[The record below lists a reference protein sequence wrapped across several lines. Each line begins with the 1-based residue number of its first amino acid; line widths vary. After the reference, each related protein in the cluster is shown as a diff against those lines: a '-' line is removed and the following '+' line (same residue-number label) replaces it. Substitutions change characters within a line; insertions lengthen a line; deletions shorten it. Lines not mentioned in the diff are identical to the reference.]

1 MRLNTVQLSRMDI
14 TDPFWKQYTDL
25 VEDVIIP
32 YQWDIMNDNVPGV
45 ESSHCLENFKIAAG
59 LKKGQFYGAVFQD
72 TDVAKWLEAVGYSLA
87 EKKNEKLEKLADD
100 AIDVIVQAQQE
111 DGYLDTYFIIK
122 EPSQRWRNLCEG
134 HELYSAGHMIEAA
147 VAYYEGT
154 GKRKLLDSM
163 IRLADLICRTF
174 GPEEGQNH
182 GYPGHQ
188 EIELALVRLYRV
200 TQDKKY
206 LEQAKYFLDI
216 RGAGKNY
223 FLEERKQE
231 NFKRIFPEFEDYDPA
246 YSQSHEPVREQKTA
260 EGHAVRAVY
269 MYSAMADVAEEYQDK
284 ELMEA
289 CVALWENITQKRM
302 YITGGIGSSGFL
314 ERFTTDY
321 DLPNDSNY
329 SETCA
334 SIGMALFSLRMANI
348 TRNSRYA
355 ELCTHLWMHYRYTK
369 NLVFLREAFPVM
381 AEAALFFVDYLE
393 EKDGY
398 LVTNPSVS
406 PENTYILPNG
416 QKGCCCIGATMDN
429 QILRDLFKG
438 CLGAWKELGEQVP
451 EACEI
456 PEAGDIKELMG
467 TIRKMYDRLPPNRIG
482 SDGRLM
488 EWMEE
493 YEETEPGHRH
503 ISHLYGLYPAGEIT
517 ADGTPELAEA
527 CRKTLEY
534 RLSHGGGH
542 TGWSRAWITNHYVSL
557 WNAEAAYDNIRKMLE
572 VSTYPNL
579 LDKHPPFQIDGNFGI
594 CAAMNGMLVQSNEE
608 RILLLPALPAAWKT
622 GAVRGMHLIGNL
634 ELSMSWKDG
643 RITGAVFTAY
653 SDVDTV
659 VKYKETE
666 KRLQLKEGEIK
677 DIMQY

>member
-1 MRLNTVQLSRMDI
+1 MRLNTVQLSKINI
-14 TDPFWKQYTDL
+14 TDAFWKRYTDL

-32 YQWDIMNDNVPGV
+32 YQWDIMNDNIPGV

-100 AIDVIVQAQQE
+100 AIDVIVQSQQK

-122 EPSQRWRNLCEG
+122 EPEQRWRNLCEG

-147 VAYYEGT
+147 IAYYEGT

-206 LEQAKYFLDI
+206 LKQAKYFLDI
-216 RGAGKNY
+216 RGVGENY
-223 FLEERKQE
+223 FLVERKQK
-231 NFKRIFPEFEDYDPA
+231 NFKRIFPELEDYDPA
-246 YSQSHEPVREQKTA
+246 YSQSHEPVRKQKTA

-289 CVALWENITQKRM
+289 CENLWENITQKRM

-321 DLPNDSNY
+321 DLQNDSNY

-348 TRNSRYA
+348 TRDSRYA
-355 ELCTHLWMHYRYTK
+355 EVMEQELYNNILAGIAQDGKSFFYVNPLEIKPRQCMPHTSRAHVKARRQKWFGVACCPPNIARTLASLGQYIYGVDGADIYTHLYIGNQTDIPVNNDVVQIRIDSMFPWNGNIKVKVQGVKEKIKLHFRIPSYSENFQLYCNGEEQELKVNNGYAYVEICENSRIDIQFDMP
-369 NLVFLREAFPVM
+369 VAFLHANYKVSADVGKVAIKRGPIV
-381 AEAALFFVDYLE
+381 YCLE
-393 EKDGY
+393 EIDNGPDLQCIY
-398 LVTNPSVS
+398 LSSKEAHVRKSRS
-406 PENTYILPNG
+406 FPECFEI
-416 QKGCCCIGATMDN
+416 
-429 QILRDLFKG
+429 
-438 CLGAWKELGEQVP
+438 ELQG
-451 EACEI
+451 
-456 PEAGDIKELMG
+456 
-467 TIRKMYDRLPPNRIG
+467 RRLISKSEG
-482 SDGRLM
+482 LYSSDG
-488 EWMEE
+488 
-493 YEETEPGHRH
+493 
-503 ISHLYGLYPAGEIT
+503 
-517 ADGTPELAEA
+517 
-527 CRKTLEY
+527 
-534 RLSHGGGH
+534 LS
-542 TGWSRAWITNHYVSL
+542 
-557 WNAEAAYDNIRKMLE
+557 
-572 VSTYPNL
+572 
-579 LDKHPPFQIDGNFGI
+579 
-594 CAAMNGMLVQSNEE
+594 
-608 RILLLPALPAAWKT
+608 
-622 GAVRGMHLIGNL
+622 
-634 ELSMSWKDG
+634 
-643 RITGAVFTAY
+643 Y
-653 SDVDTV
+653 SDVNIQAIP
-659 VKYKETE
+659 YAYWNN
-666 KRLQLKEGEIK
+666 RREGEMLVWIHE
-677 DIMQY
+677 IIG

>member
-1 MRLNTVQLSRMDI
+1 MRLNTVQLSKINI
-14 TDPFWKQYTDL
+14 TDAFWKRYTDL

-32 YQWDIMNDNVPGV
+32 YQWDIMNDNIPGV

-100 AIDVIVQAQQE
+100 AIDVIVQAQQK

-122 EPSQRWRNLCEG
+122 EPEQRWRNLCEG

-147 VAYYEGT
+147 IAYYEGT

-206 LEQAKYFLDI
+206 LKQAKYFLDI
-216 RGAGKNY
+216 RGVGENY
-223 FLEERKQE
+223 FLVERKQK
-231 NFKRIFPEFEDYDPA
+231 NFKRILPELEDYDPA
-246 YSQSHEPVREQKTA
+246 YSQSHEPVRKQKTA

-289 CVALWENITQKRM
+289 CENLWENITQKRM

-321 DLPNDSNY
+321 DLQNDSNY

-348 TRNSRYA
+348 TRDSRYA
-355 ELCTHLWMHYRYTK
+355 EVMEQELYNNILAGIAQDGKSFFYVNPLEIKPRQCMPHTSRAHVKARRQKWFGVACCPPNIARTLASLGQYIYGVDGADIYTHLYIGNQTDIPVNNDVVQIRIDSMFPWNGNIKVKVQGVKEKIKLHFRIPSYSENFQLYCNGEEQELKVNNGYAYVEICENSRIDIQFDMP
-369 NLVFLREAFPVM
+369 VAFLHANYKVSADVGKVAIKRGPIV
-381 AEAALFFVDYLE
+381 YCLE
-393 EKDGY
+393 EIDNGPDLQCIY
-398 LVTNPSVS
+398 LSSKEAHVRKSRS
-406 PENTYILPNG
+406 FPECFEI
-416 QKGCCCIGATMDN
+416 
-429 QILRDLFKG
+429 
-438 CLGAWKELGEQVP
+438 ELQG
-451 EACEI
+451 
-456 PEAGDIKELMG
+456 
-467 TIRKMYDRLPPNRIG
+467 RRLISKSEG
-482 SDGRLM
+482 LYSSDG
-488 EWMEE
+488 
-493 YEETEPGHRH
+493 
-503 ISHLYGLYPAGEIT
+503 
-517 ADGTPELAEA
+517 
-527 CRKTLEY
+527 
-534 RLSHGGGH
+534 LS
-542 TGWSRAWITNHYVSL
+542 
-557 WNAEAAYDNIRKMLE
+557 
-572 VSTYPNL
+572 
-579 LDKHPPFQIDGNFGI
+579 
-594 CAAMNGMLVQSNEE
+594 
-608 RILLLPALPAAWKT
+608 
-622 GAVRGMHLIGNL
+622 
-634 ELSMSWKDG
+634 
-643 RITGAVFTAY
+643 Y
-653 SDVDTV
+653 SDVNIQAIP
-659 VKYKETE
+659 YAYWNN
-666 KRLQLKEGEIK
+666 RREGEMLVWIHE
-677 DIMQY
+677 IIG

>member
-1 MRLNTVQLSRMDI
+1 MRLNTVQLSKINI
-14 TDPFWKQYTDL
+14 TDAFWKRYTDL

-32 YQWDIMNDNVPGV
+32 YQWDIMNDNIPGV

-100 AIDVIVQAQQE
+100 AIDVIVQAQKK

-122 EPSQRWRNLCEG
+122 EPEQRWRNLCEG

-147 VAYYEGT
+147 IAYYEGT

-206 LEQAKYFLDI
+206 LKQAKYFLDI
-216 RGAGKNY
+216 RGVGENY
-223 FLEERKQE
+223 FLVERKQK
-231 NFKRIFPEFEDYDPA
+231 NFKRIFPELEDYDPA
-246 YSQSHEPVREQKTA
+246 YSQSHEPVRKQKTA

-289 CVALWENITQKRM
+289 CENLWENITQKRM

-321 DLPNDSNY
+321 DLQNDSNY

-348 TRNSRYA
+348 TRDSRYA
-355 ELCTHLWMHYRYTK
+355 EVMEQELYNNILAGIAQDGKSFFYVNPLEIKPRQCMPHTSRAHVKARRQKWFGVACCPPNIARTLASLGQYIYGVDGADIYTHLYIGNQTDIPVNNDVVQIRIDSMFPWNGNIKVKVQGVKEKIKLHFRIPSYSENFQLYCNGEEQELKVNNGYAYVEICENSRIDIQFDMP
-369 NLVFLREAFPVM
+369 VAFLHANYKVSADVGKVAIKRGPIV
-381 AEAALFFVDYLE
+381 YCLE
-393 EKDGY
+393 EIDNGPDLQCIY
-398 LVTNPSVS
+398 LSSKEAHVRKSRS
-406 PENTYILPNG
+406 FPECFEI
-416 QKGCCCIGATMDN
+416 
-429 QILRDLFKG
+429 
-438 CLGAWKELGEQVP
+438 ELQG
-451 EACEI
+451 
-456 PEAGDIKELMG
+456 
-467 TIRKMYDRLPPNRIG
+467 RRLISKSEG
-482 SDGRLM
+482 LYSSDG
-488 EWMEE
+488 
-493 YEETEPGHRH
+493 
-503 ISHLYGLYPAGEIT
+503 
-517 ADGTPELAEA
+517 
-527 CRKTLEY
+527 
-534 RLSHGGGH
+534 LS
-542 TGWSRAWITNHYVSL
+542 
-557 WNAEAAYDNIRKMLE
+557 
-572 VSTYPNL
+572 
-579 LDKHPPFQIDGNFGI
+579 
-594 CAAMNGMLVQSNEE
+594 
-608 RILLLPALPAAWKT
+608 
-622 GAVRGMHLIGNL
+622 
-634 ELSMSWKDG
+634 
-643 RITGAVFTAY
+643 Y
-653 SDVDTV
+653 SDVNIQAIP
-659 VKYKETE
+659 YAYWNN
-666 KRLQLKEGEIK
+666 RREGEMLVWIHE
-677 DIMQY
+677 IIG

>member
-1 MRLNTVQLSRMDI
+1 MRLNTVQLSKINI
-14 TDPFWKQYTDL
+14 TDAFWKRYTDL

-32 YQWDIMNDNVPGV
+32 YQWDIMNDNIPGV

-100 AIDVIVQAQQE
+100 AIDVIVQAQQK

-122 EPSQRWRNLCEG
+122 EPEQRWRNLCEG

-147 VAYYEGT
+147 IAYYEGT

-206 LEQAKYFLDI
+206 LKQAKYFLDI
-216 RGAGKNY
+216 RGVGENY
-223 FLEERKQE
+223 FLVERKQK
-231 NFKRIFPEFEDYDPA
+231 NFKRIFPELEDYDPA
-246 YSQSHEPVREQKTA
+246 YSQSHEPVRKQKTA

-289 CVALWENITQKRM
+289 CENLWENITQKRM

-321 DLPNDSNY
+321 DLQNDSNY

-348 TRNSRYA
+348 TRDSRYA
-355 ELCTHLWMHYRYTK
+355 EVMEQELYNNILAGIAQDGKSFFYVNPLEIKPRQCMPHTSRAHVKARRQKWFGVACCPPNIARTLASLGQYIYGVDGADIYTHLYIGNQTDIPVNNDVVQIRIDSMFPWNGNIKVKVQGVKEKIKLHFRIPSYSENFQLYCNGEEQELKVNNGYAYVEICEMSRIDIHFDMP
-369 NLVFLREAFPVM
+369 VAFLHANYKVSADVGKVAIKRGPIV
-381 AEAALFFVDYLE
+381 YCLE
-393 EKDGY
+393 EIDNGPDLQCIY
-398 LVTNPSVS
+398 LSSKEAHVRKSRS
-406 PENTYILPNG
+406 FPECFEI
-416 QKGCCCIGATMDN
+416 
-429 QILRDLFKG
+429 
-438 CLGAWKELGEQVP
+438 ELQG
-451 EACEI
+451 
-456 PEAGDIKELMG
+456 
-467 TIRKMYDRLPPNRIG
+467 RRLISKSEG
-482 SDGRLM
+482 LYSSDG
-488 EWMEE
+488 
-493 YEETEPGHRH
+493 
-503 ISHLYGLYPAGEIT
+503 
-517 ADGTPELAEA
+517 
-527 CRKTLEY
+527 
-534 RLSHGGGH
+534 LS
-542 TGWSRAWITNHYVSL
+542 
-557 WNAEAAYDNIRKMLE
+557 
-572 VSTYPNL
+572 
-579 LDKHPPFQIDGNFGI
+579 
-594 CAAMNGMLVQSNEE
+594 
-608 RILLLPALPAAWKT
+608 
-622 GAVRGMHLIGNL
+622 
-634 ELSMSWKDG
+634 
-643 RITGAVFTAY
+643 Y
-653 SDVDTV
+653 SDVNIQAIP
-659 VKYKETE
+659 YAYWNN
-666 KRLQLKEGEIK
+666 RREGEMLVWIHE
-677 DIMQY
+677 IIG

>member
-1 MRLNTVQLSRMDI
+1 MRLNTVQLSKINI
-14 TDPFWKQYTDL
+14 TDAFWKRYTDL

-32 YQWDIMNDNVPGV
+32 YQWDIMNDNIPGV

-100 AIDVIVQAQQE
+100 AIDVIVQAQQK

-122 EPSQRWRNLCEG
+122 EPEQRWRNLCEG

-147 VAYYEGT
+147 IAYYEGT

-206 LEQAKYFLDI
+206 LKQAKYFLDI
-216 RGAGKNY
+216 RGVGENY
-223 FLEERKQE
+223 FLVERKQK
-231 NFKRIFPEFEDYDPA
+231 NFKRIFPELEDYDPA
-246 YSQSHEPVREQKTA
+246 YSQSHEPVRKQKTA

-289 CVALWENITQKRM
+289 CENLWENITQKRM

-321 DLPNDSNY
+321 DLQNDSNY

-348 TRNSRYA
+348 TRDSRYA
-355 ELCTHLWMHYRYTK
+355 EVMEQELYNNILAGIAQDGKSFFYVNPLEIKPRQCMPHTSRAHVKARRQKWFGVACCPPNIARTLASLGQYIYGVDGADIYTHLYIGNQTDIPVNNDVVQIRIDSMFPWNGNIKVKVQGVKEKIKLHFRIPSYSENFQLYCNGEEQELKVTNGYAYVEICENSRIDIQFDMP
-369 NLVFLREAFPVM
+369 VAFLHANYKVSADVGKVAIKRGPIV
-381 AEAALFFVDYLE
+381 YCLE
-393 EKDGY
+393 EIDNGPDLQCIY
-398 LVTNPSVS
+398 LSSKEAHVRKSRS
-406 PENTYILPNG
+406 FPECFEI
-416 QKGCCCIGATMDN
+416 
-429 QILRDLFKG
+429 
-438 CLGAWKELGEQVP
+438 ELQG
-451 EACEI
+451 
-456 PEAGDIKELMG
+456 
-467 TIRKMYDRLPPNRIG
+467 RRLISKSEG
-482 SDGRLM
+482 LYSSDG
-488 EWMEE
+488 
-493 YEETEPGHRH
+493 
-503 ISHLYGLYPAGEIT
+503 
-517 ADGTPELAEA
+517 
-527 CRKTLEY
+527 
-534 RLSHGGGH
+534 LS
-542 TGWSRAWITNHYVSL
+542 
-557 WNAEAAYDNIRKMLE
+557 
-572 VSTYPNL
+572 
-579 LDKHPPFQIDGNFGI
+579 
-594 CAAMNGMLVQSNEE
+594 
-608 RILLLPALPAAWKT
+608 
-622 GAVRGMHLIGNL
+622 
-634 ELSMSWKDG
+634 
-643 RITGAVFTAY
+643 Y
-653 SDVDTV
+653 SDVNIQAIP
-659 VKYKETE
+659 YAYWNN
-666 KRLQLKEGEIK
+666 RREGEMLVWIHE
-677 DIMQY
+677 IIG

>member
-1 MRLNTVQLSRMDI
+1 MRLNTVQLSKINI
-14 TDPFWKQYTDL
+14 TDAFWKRYTDL

-32 YQWDIMNDNVPGV
+32 YQWDIMNDNIPGV

-100 AIDVIVQAQQE
+100 AIDVIVQAQQK

-122 EPSQRWRNLCEG
+122 EPEQRWRNLCEG

-147 VAYYEGT
+147 IAYYEGT

-206 LEQAKYFLDI
+206 LKQAKYFLDL
-216 RGAGKNY
+216 RGVGENY
-223 FLEERKQE
+223 FLVERKQK
-231 NFKRIFPEFEDYDPA
+231 NFKRIFPELEDYDPA
-246 YSQSHEPVREQKTA
+246 YSQSHEPVRKQKTA

-289 CVALWENITQKRM
+289 CENLWENITQKRM

-321 DLPNDSNY
+321 DLQNDSNY

-348 TRNSRYA
+348 TRDSRYA
-355 ELCTHLWMHYRYTK
+355 EVMEQELYNNILAGIAQDGKSFFYVNPLEIKPRQCMPHTSRAHVKARRQKWFGVACCPPNIARTLASLGQYIYGVDGADIYTHLYIGNQTDIPVNNDVVQIRIDSMFPWNGNIKVKVQGVKEKIKLHFRIPSYSENFQLYCNGEEQELKVNNGYAYVEICENSRIDIQFDMP
-369 NLVFLREAFPVM
+369 VAFLHANYKVSADVGKVAIKRGPIV
-381 AEAALFFVDYLE
+381 YCLE
-393 EKDGY
+393 EIDNGPDLQCIY
-398 LVTNPSVS
+398 LSSKEAHVRKSRS
-406 PENTYILPNG
+406 FPECFEI
-416 QKGCCCIGATMDN
+416 
-429 QILRDLFKG
+429 
-438 CLGAWKELGEQVP
+438 ELQG
-451 EACEI
+451 
-456 PEAGDIKELMG
+456 
-467 TIRKMYDRLPPNRIG
+467 RRLISKSEG
-482 SDGRLM
+482 LYSSDG
-488 EWMEE
+488 
-493 YEETEPGHRH
+493 
-503 ISHLYGLYPAGEIT
+503 
-517 ADGTPELAEA
+517 
-527 CRKTLEY
+527 
-534 RLSHGGGH
+534 LS
-542 TGWSRAWITNHYVSL
+542 
-557 WNAEAAYDNIRKMLE
+557 
-572 VSTYPNL
+572 
-579 LDKHPPFQIDGNFGI
+579 
-594 CAAMNGMLVQSNEE
+594 
-608 RILLLPALPAAWKT
+608 
-622 GAVRGMHLIGNL
+622 
-634 ELSMSWKDG
+634 
-643 RITGAVFTAY
+643 Y
-653 SDVDTV
+653 SDVNIQAIP
-659 VKYKETE
+659 YAYWNN
-666 KRLQLKEGEIK
+666 RREGEMLVWIHE
-677 DIMQY
+677 IIG

>member
-1 MRLNTVQLSRMDI
+1 MRLNTVQLSKINI
-14 TDPFWKQYTDL
+14 TDAFWKRYTDL

-32 YQWDIMNDNVPGV
+32 YQWDIMNDNIPGV

-100 AIDVIVQAQQE
+100 AIDVIVQAQQK

-122 EPSQRWRNLCEG
+122 EPEQRWRNLCEG

-147 VAYYEGT
+147 IAYYEGT

-206 LEQAKYFLDI
+206 LKQAKYFLDI
-216 RGAGKNY
+216 RGVGENY
-223 FLEERKQE
+223 FLVERKQK
-231 NFKRIFPEFEDYDPA
+231 NFKRIFPELEDYDPA
-246 YSQSHEPVREQKTA
+246 YSQSHEPIRKQKTA

-289 CVALWENITQKRM
+289 CENLWENITQKRM

-321 DLPNDSNY
+321 DLQNDSNY

-348 TRNSRYA
+348 TRDSRYA
-355 ELCTHLWMHYRYTK
+355 EVMEQELYNNILAGIAQDGKSFFYVNPLEIKPRQCMPHTSRAHVKARRQKWFGVACCPPNIARTLASLGQYIYGVDGADIYTHLYIGNQTDIPVNNDVVQIRIDSMFPWNGNIKVKVQGVKEKIKLHFRIPSYSENFQLYCNGEEQELKVNNGYAYVEICENSRIDIQFDMP
-369 NLVFLREAFPVM
+369 VAFLHANYKVSADVGKVAIKRGPIV
-381 AEAALFFVDYLE
+381 YCLE
-393 EKDGY
+393 EIDNGPDLQCIY
-398 LVTNPSVS
+398 LSSKEAHVRKSRS
-406 PENTYILPNG
+406 FPECFEI
-416 QKGCCCIGATMDN
+416 
-429 QILRDLFKG
+429 
-438 CLGAWKELGEQVP
+438 ELQG
-451 EACEI
+451 
-456 PEAGDIKELMG
+456 
-467 TIRKMYDRLPPNRIG
+467 RRLISKSEG
-482 SDGRLM
+482 LYSSDG
-488 EWMEE
+488 
-493 YEETEPGHRH
+493 
-503 ISHLYGLYPAGEIT
+503 
-517 ADGTPELAEA
+517 
-527 CRKTLEY
+527 
-534 RLSHGGGH
+534 LS
-542 TGWSRAWITNHYVSL
+542 
-557 WNAEAAYDNIRKMLE
+557 
-572 VSTYPNL
+572 
-579 LDKHPPFQIDGNFGI
+579 
-594 CAAMNGMLVQSNEE
+594 
-608 RILLLPALPAAWKT
+608 
-622 GAVRGMHLIGNL
+622 
-634 ELSMSWKDG
+634 
-643 RITGAVFTAY
+643 Y
-653 SDVDTV
+653 SDVNIQAIP
-659 VKYKETE
+659 YAYWNN
-666 KRLQLKEGEIK
+666 RREGEMLVWIHE
-677 DIMQY
+677 IIG

>member
-1 MRLNTVQLSRMDI
+1 MRLNTVQLSKINI
-14 TDPFWKQYTDL
+14 TDAFWKRYTDL

-32 YQWDIMNDNVPGV
+32 YQWDIMNDNIPGV

-100 AIDVIVQAQQE
+100 AIDVIVQAQQK

-122 EPSQRWRNLCEG
+122 EPEQRWRNLCEG

-147 VAYYEGT
+147 IAYYEGT

-206 LEQAKYFLDI
+206 LKQAKYFLDI
-216 RGAGKNY
+216 RGVGENY
-223 FLEERKQE
+223 FLVERKQK
-231 NFKRIFPEFEDYDPA
+231 NFKRIFPELEDYDPA
-246 YSQSHEPVREQKTA
+246 YSQSHEPVRKQKTA

-289 CVALWENITQKRM
+289 CENLWENITQKRM

-321 DLPNDSNY
+321 DLQNDSNY

-348 TRNSRYA
+348 TRDSRYA
-355 ELCTHLWMHYRYTK
+355 EVMEQELYNNILAGIAQDGQSFFYVNPLEIKPRQCMPHTSRAHVKARRQKWFGVACCPPNIARTLASLGQYIYGVDGADIYTHLYIGNQTDIPVNNDVVQIRIDSMFPWNGNIKVKVQGVKEKIKLHFRIPSYSENFQLYCNGEEQELKVNNGYAYVEICENSRIDIQFDMP
-369 NLVFLREAFPVM
+369 VAFLHANYKVSADVGKVAIKRGPIV
-381 AEAALFFVDYLE
+381 YCLE
-393 EKDGY
+393 EIDNGPDLQCIY
-398 LVTNPSVS
+398 LSSKEAHVRKSRS
-406 PENTYILPNG
+406 FPECFEI
-416 QKGCCCIGATMDN
+416 
-429 QILRDLFKG
+429 
-438 CLGAWKELGEQVP
+438 ELQG
-451 EACEI
+451 
-456 PEAGDIKELMG
+456 
-467 TIRKMYDRLPPNRIG
+467 RRLISKSEG
-482 SDGRLM
+482 LYSSDG
-488 EWMEE
+488 
-493 YEETEPGHRH
+493 
-503 ISHLYGLYPAGEIT
+503 
-517 ADGTPELAEA
+517 
-527 CRKTLEY
+527 
-534 RLSHGGGH
+534 LS
-542 TGWSRAWITNHYVSL
+542 
-557 WNAEAAYDNIRKMLE
+557 
-572 VSTYPNL
+572 
-579 LDKHPPFQIDGNFGI
+579 
-594 CAAMNGMLVQSNEE
+594 
-608 RILLLPALPAAWKT
+608 
-622 GAVRGMHLIGNL
+622 
-634 ELSMSWKDG
+634 
-643 RITGAVFTAY
+643 Y
-653 SDVDTV
+653 SDVNIQAIP
-659 VKYKETE
+659 YAYWNN
-666 KRLQLKEGEIK
+666 RREGEMLVWIHE
-677 DIMQY
+677 IIG

>member
-355 ELCTHLWMHYRYTK
+355 ELMEQELYNNILAGIAQDGKSFFYVNPLEIKPRQCMSHTSRAHVKARRQKWFGVACCPPNIARTLASLGQYIYGVDGADIYTHLYIGNQTYIPVNNDVVKITMDSMFPWEGNIKVQGVKEKVRLHFRIPSYAENFRLYCDGKEQELTVSKGYACVEICRDSELSIQFDMP
-369 NLVFLREAFPVM
+369 VEFLHADPRVSADVGKVAIKRGPIV
-381 AEAALFFVDYLE
+381 YCLE
-393 EKDGY
+393 EVDNGAELQCIY
-398 LVTNPSVS
+398 LS
-406 PENTYILPNG
+406 G
-416 QKGCCCIGATMDN
+416 KAAQK
-429 QILRDLFKG
+429 K
-438 CLGAWKELGEQVP
+438 K
-451 EACEI
+451 
-456 PEAGDIKELMG
+456 
-467 TIRKMYDRLPPNRIG
+467 
-482 SDGRLM
+482 
-488 EWMEE
+488 
-493 YEETEPGHRH
+493 
-503 ISHLYGLYPAGEIT
+503 
-517 ADGTPELAEA
+517 
-527 CRKTLEY
+527 
-534 RLSHGGGH
+534 
-542 TGWSRAWITNHYVSL
+542 
-557 WNAEAAYDNIRKMLE
+557 
-572 VSTYPNL
+572 STYFSECLELELQGRRLIPR
-579 LDKHPPFQIDGNFGI
+579 
-594 CAAMNGMLVQSNEE
+594 NGELYSSAGLTYEDAVVRAIPYAYWNNRGEGEMLVWIHE
-608 RILLLPALPAAWKT
+608 
-622 GAVRGMHLIGNL
+622 MIGN
-634 ELSMSWKDG
+634 
-643 RITGAVFTAY
+643 
-653 SDVDTV
+653 
-659 VKYKETE
+659 
-666 KRLQLKEGEIK
+666 
-677 DIMQY
+677 

>member
-1 MRLNTVQLSRMDI
+1 MRLNTVQLSKINI
-14 TDPFWKQYTDL
+14 TDAFWKRYTDL

-32 YQWDIMNDNVPGV
+32 YQWDIMNDNIPGV

-100 AIDVIVQAQQE
+100 AIDVIVQAQQK

-147 VAYYEGT
+147 IAYYEGT

-206 LEQAKYFLDI
+206 LKQAKYFLDI
-216 RGAGKNY
+216 RGVGENY
-223 FLEERKQE
+223 FLVERKQK
-231 NFKRIFPEFEDYDPA
+231 NFKRIFPELEDYDPA
-246 YSQSHEPVREQKTA
+246 YSQSHEPVRKQKAA

-289 CVALWENITQKRM
+289 CENLWENITQKRM

-321 DLPNDSNY
+321 DLQNDSNY

-348 TRNSRYA
+348 TRDSRYA
-355 ELCTHLWMHYRYTK
+355 EVMEQELYNNILAGIAQDGKSFFYVNPLEIKPRQCMPHTSRAHVKARRQKWFGVACCPPNIARTLASLGQYIYGVDGADIYTHLYIGNQTDIPVNNDVVQIRIDSMFPWNGNIKVKVQGVKEKIKLHFRIPSYSENFQLYCNGEEQELKVNNGYAYVEICENSRIDIQFDMP
-369 NLVFLREAFPVM
+369 VAFLHANYKVSADVGKVAIKRGPIV
-381 AEAALFFVDYLE
+381 YCLE
-393 EKDGY
+393 EIDNGPDLQCIY
-398 LVTNPSVS
+398 LSSKEAHVRKSRS
-406 PENTYILPNG
+406 FPECFEI
-416 QKGCCCIGATMDN
+416 
-429 QILRDLFKG
+429 
-438 CLGAWKELGEQVP
+438 ELQG
-451 EACEI
+451 
-456 PEAGDIKELMG
+456 
-467 TIRKMYDRLPPNRIG
+467 RRLISKSEG
-482 SDGRLM
+482 LYSSDG
-488 EWMEE
+488 
-493 YEETEPGHRH
+493 
-503 ISHLYGLYPAGEIT
+503 
-517 ADGTPELAEA
+517 
-527 CRKTLEY
+527 
-534 RLSHGGGH
+534 LS
-542 TGWSRAWITNHYVSL
+542 
-557 WNAEAAYDNIRKMLE
+557 
-572 VSTYPNL
+572 
-579 LDKHPPFQIDGNFGI
+579 
-594 CAAMNGMLVQSNEE
+594 
-608 RILLLPALPAAWKT
+608 
-622 GAVRGMHLIGNL
+622 
-634 ELSMSWKDG
+634 
-643 RITGAVFTAY
+643 Y
-653 SDVDTV
+653 SDVNIQAIP
-659 VKYKETE
+659 YAYWNN
-666 KRLQLKEGEIK
+666 RREGEMLVWIHE
-677 DIMQY
+677 IIG

>member
-1 MRLNTVQLSRMDI
+1 MRLNTVQLSKINI
-14 TDPFWKQYTDL
+14 TDAFWKRYTDL

-32 YQWDIMNDNVPGV
+32 YQWDIMNDNIPGV

-100 AIDVIVQAQQE
+100 AIDVIVQAQQK

-122 EPSQRWRNLCEG
+122 EPEQRWRNLCEG

-147 VAYYEGT
+147 IAYYEGT

-206 LEQAKYFLDI
+206 LKQAKYFLDI
-216 RGAGKNY
+216 RGVGENY
-223 FLEERKQE
+223 FLVERKQK
-231 NFKRIFPEFEDYDPA
+231 NFKRIFPELEDYDPA
-246 YSQSHEPVREQKTA
+246 YSQSHEPVRKQKTA

-289 CVALWENITQKRM
+289 CENLWENITQKRM

-321 DLPNDSNY
+321 DLQNDSNY

-348 TRNSRYA
+348 TRDSRYA
-355 ELCTHLWMHYRYTK
+355 EVMEQELYNNILAGIAQDGKSFFYVNPLEIKPRQCMPHTSRAHVKARRQKWFGVACCPPNIARTLASLGQYIYGVDGADIYTHLYIGNQTDIPVNNDVVQIRIDSMFPWNGNIKVKVQGVKEKIKLHFRIPSYSETFQLYCNGEEQELKVNNGYAYVEICENSRIDIQFDMP
-369 NLVFLREAFPVM
+369 VAFLHANYKVSADVGKVAIKRGPIV
-381 AEAALFFVDYLE
+381 YCLE
-393 EKDGY
+393 EIDNGPDLQCIY
-398 LVTNPSVS
+398 LSSKEAHVRKSRS
-406 PENTYILPNG
+406 FPECFEI
-416 QKGCCCIGATMDN
+416 
-429 QILRDLFKG
+429 
-438 CLGAWKELGEQVP
+438 ELQG
-451 EACEI
+451 
-456 PEAGDIKELMG
+456 
-467 TIRKMYDRLPPNRIG
+467 RRLISKSEG
-482 SDGRLM
+482 LYSSDG
-488 EWMEE
+488 
-493 YEETEPGHRH
+493 
-503 ISHLYGLYPAGEIT
+503 
-517 ADGTPELAEA
+517 
-527 CRKTLEY
+527 
-534 RLSHGGGH
+534 LS
-542 TGWSRAWITNHYVSL
+542 
-557 WNAEAAYDNIRKMLE
+557 
-572 VSTYPNL
+572 
-579 LDKHPPFQIDGNFGI
+579 
-594 CAAMNGMLVQSNEE
+594 
-608 RILLLPALPAAWKT
+608 
-622 GAVRGMHLIGNL
+622 
-634 ELSMSWKDG
+634 
-643 RITGAVFTAY
+643 Y
-653 SDVDTV
+653 SDVNIQAIP
-659 VKYKETE
+659 YAYWNN
-666 KRLQLKEGEIK
+666 RREGEMLVWIHE
-677 DIMQY
+677 IIG

>member
-1 MRLNTVQLSRMDI
+1 MRLNTVQLSKINI
-14 TDPFWKQYTDL
+14 TDAFWKRYTDL

-32 YQWDIMNDNVPGV
+32 YQWDIMNDNIPGV

-100 AIDVIVQAQQE
+100 AIDVIVQAQQK

-122 EPSQRWRNLCEG
+122 EPEQRWRNLCEG

-147 VAYYEGT
+147 IAYYEGT

-206 LEQAKYFLDI
+206 LKQAKYFLDI
-216 RGAGKNY
+216 RGVGENY
-223 FLEERKQE
+223 FLVERKQK
-231 NFKRIFPEFEDYDPA
+231 NFKRIFPELEDYDPA
-246 YSQSHEPVREQKTA
+246 YSQSHEPVRKQKTA

-289 CVALWENITQKRM
+289 CENLWENITQKRM

-321 DLPNDSNY
+321 DLQNDSNY

-348 TRNSRYA
+348 TRDSRYA
-355 ELCTHLWMHYRYTK
+355 EVMEQELYNNILAGIAQDGKSFFYVNPLEIKPRQCMPHTSRAHVKARRQKWFGVACCPPNIARTLASLGQYIYGVEGAYFYTHLYIGNQTDIPVNNDVVQIRIDSMFPWNGNIKVKVQGVKEKIKLHFRIPSYSENFQLYCNGEEQELKVNNGYAYVEICENSRIDIQFDMP
-369 NLVFLREAFPVM
+369 VAFLHANYKVSADVGKVAIKRGPIV
-381 AEAALFFVDYLE
+381 YCLE
-393 EKDGY
+393 EIDNGPDLQCIY
-398 LVTNPSVS
+398 LSSKEAHVRKSRS
-406 PENTYILPNG
+406 FPECFEI
-416 QKGCCCIGATMDN
+416 
-429 QILRDLFKG
+429 
-438 CLGAWKELGEQVP
+438 ELQG
-451 EACEI
+451 
-456 PEAGDIKELMG
+456 
-467 TIRKMYDRLPPNRIG
+467 RRLISKSEG
-482 SDGRLM
+482 LYSSDG
-488 EWMEE
+488 
-493 YEETEPGHRH
+493 
-503 ISHLYGLYPAGEIT
+503 
-517 ADGTPELAEA
+517 
-527 CRKTLEY
+527 
-534 RLSHGGGH
+534 LS
-542 TGWSRAWITNHYVSL
+542 
-557 WNAEAAYDNIRKMLE
+557 
-572 VSTYPNL
+572 
-579 LDKHPPFQIDGNFGI
+579 
-594 CAAMNGMLVQSNEE
+594 
-608 RILLLPALPAAWKT
+608 
-622 GAVRGMHLIGNL
+622 
-634 ELSMSWKDG
+634 
-643 RITGAVFTAY
+643 Y
-653 SDVDTV
+653 SDVNIQAIP
-659 VKYKETE
+659 YAYWNN
-666 KRLQLKEGEIK
+666 RREGEMLVWIHE
-677 DIMQY
+677 IIG

>member
-1 MRLNTVQLSRMDI
+1 MRLNTVQLSKINI
-14 TDPFWKQYTDL
+14 TDAFWKRYTDL

-32 YQWDIMNDNVPGV
+32 YQWDIMNDNIPGV

-100 AIDVIVQAQQE
+100 AIDVIVQAQQK

-122 EPSQRWRNLCEG
+122 EPEQRWRNLCEG

-147 VAYYEGT
+147 IAYYEGT

-206 LEQAKYFLDI
+206 LKQAKYFLDI
-216 RGAGKNY
+216 RGVGENY
-223 FLEERKQE
+223 FLVERKQK
-231 NFKRIFPEFEDYDPA
+231 NFKRIFPELEDYDPA
-246 YSQSHEPVREQKTA
+246 YSQSHEPVRKQKTA

-289 CVALWENITQKRM
+289 CENLWENITQKRM

-321 DLPNDSNY
+321 DLQNDSNY

-348 TRNSRYA
+348 TRDSRYA
-355 ELCTHLWMHYRYTK
+355 EVMEQELYNNILAGIAQDGKSFFYVNPLEIKPRQCMPHTSRAHVKARRQKWFGVACCPPNIARTLASLGQYIYGVDGADIYTHLYIGNQTDIPVNNDVVQIRIDSMFPWNGNIKVKVQGVKEKIKLHFRIPSYSENFQLYCNGEEQELKVNNGYAYVEICENSRINIQFDMP
-369 NLVFLREAFPVM
+369 VAFLHANYKVSADVGKVAIKRGPIV
-381 AEAALFFVDYLE
+381 YCLE
-393 EKDGY
+393 EIDNGPDLQCIY
-398 LVTNPSVS
+398 LSSKEAHVRKSRS
-406 PENTYILPNG
+406 FPECFEI
-416 QKGCCCIGATMDN
+416 
-429 QILRDLFKG
+429 
-438 CLGAWKELGEQVP
+438 ELQG
-451 EACEI
+451 
-456 PEAGDIKELMG
+456 
-467 TIRKMYDRLPPNRIG
+467 RRLISKSEG
-482 SDGRLM
+482 LYSSDG
-488 EWMEE
+488 
-493 YEETEPGHRH
+493 
-503 ISHLYGLYPAGEIT
+503 
-517 ADGTPELAEA
+517 
-527 CRKTLEY
+527 
-534 RLSHGGGH
+534 LS
-542 TGWSRAWITNHYVSL
+542 
-557 WNAEAAYDNIRKMLE
+557 
-572 VSTYPNL
+572 
-579 LDKHPPFQIDGNFGI
+579 
-594 CAAMNGMLVQSNEE
+594 
-608 RILLLPALPAAWKT
+608 
-622 GAVRGMHLIGNL
+622 
-634 ELSMSWKDG
+634 
-643 RITGAVFTAY
+643 Y
-653 SDVDTV
+653 SDVNIQAIP
-659 VKYKETE
+659 YAYWNN
-666 KRLQLKEGEIK
+666 RREGEMLVWIHE
-677 DIMQY
+677 IIG

>member
-1 MRLNTVQLSRMDI
+1 MRLNTVQLSKINI
-14 TDPFWKQYTDL
+14 TDAFWKRYTDL

-32 YQWDIMNDNVPGV
+32 YQWDIMNDNIPGV

-100 AIDVIVQAQQE
+100 AIDVIVQAQQK

-122 EPSQRWRNLCEG
+122 EPEQRWRNLCEG

-147 VAYYEGT
+147 IAYYEGT

-206 LEQAKYFLDI
+206 LKQAKYFLDI
-216 RGAGKNY
+216 RGVGENY
-223 FLEERKQE
+223 FLVERKQK
-231 NFKRIFPEFEDYDPA
+231 NFKRIFPELEDYDPA
-246 YSQSHEPVREQKTA
+246 YSQSHEPVRKQKTA

-289 CVALWENITQKRM
+289 CENLWENITQKRM

-321 DLPNDSNY
+321 DLQNDSNY

-348 TRNSRYA
+348 TRDSRYA
-355 ELCTHLWMHYRYTK
+355 EVMEQELYNNILAGIAQDGKSFFYVNPLEIKPRQCMPHTSRAHVKARRQKWFGVACCPPNIARTLASLGQYIYGVDGADIYTHLYIGNQTDIPVNNDVVQIRIDSMFPWNGNIKVKVQGVKEKIKLHFRIPSYSENFQLYCNGEEQELKVNNGYAYVEICENSRIDIQFDMP
-369 NLVFLREAFPVM
+369 VAFLLANYKVSADVGKVAIKRGPIV
-381 AEAALFFVDYLE
+381 YCLE
-393 EKDGY
+393 EIDNGPDLQCIY
-398 LVTNPSVS
+398 LSSKEAHVRKSRS
-406 PENTYILPNG
+406 FPECFEI
-416 QKGCCCIGATMDN
+416 
-429 QILRDLFKG
+429 
-438 CLGAWKELGEQVP
+438 ELQG
-451 EACEI
+451 
-456 PEAGDIKELMG
+456 
-467 TIRKMYDRLPPNRIG
+467 RRLISKSEG
-482 SDGRLM
+482 LYSSDG
-488 EWMEE
+488 
-493 YEETEPGHRH
+493 
-503 ISHLYGLYPAGEIT
+503 
-517 ADGTPELAEA
+517 
-527 CRKTLEY
+527 
-534 RLSHGGGH
+534 LS
-542 TGWSRAWITNHYVSL
+542 
-557 WNAEAAYDNIRKMLE
+557 
-572 VSTYPNL
+572 
-579 LDKHPPFQIDGNFGI
+579 
-594 CAAMNGMLVQSNEE
+594 
-608 RILLLPALPAAWKT
+608 
-622 GAVRGMHLIGNL
+622 
-634 ELSMSWKDG
+634 
-643 RITGAVFTAY
+643 Y
-653 SDVDTV
+653 SDVNIQAIP
-659 VKYKETE
+659 YAYWNN
-666 KRLQLKEGEIK
+666 RREGEMLVWIHE
-677 DIMQY
+677 IIG

>member
-1 MRLNTVQLSRMDI
+1 MRLNTVQLSKINI
-14 TDPFWKQYTDL
+14 TDAFWKRYTDL

-32 YQWDIMNDNVPGV
+32 YQWDIMNDNIPGV

-100 AIDVIVQAQQE
+100 AIDVIVQAQQK

-122 EPSQRWRNLCEG
+122 EPEQRWRNLCEG

-147 VAYYEGT
+147 IAYYEGT

-206 LEQAKYFLDI
+206 LKQAKYFLDI
-216 RGAGKNY
+216 RGVGENY
-223 FLEERKQE
+223 FLVERKQK
-231 NFKRIFPEFEDYDPA
+231 NFKRIFPELEDYDPA
-246 YSQSHEPVREQKTA
+246 YSQSHEPVRKQKTA

-289 CVALWENITQKRM
+289 CENLWENITQKRM

-321 DLPNDSNY
+321 DLQNDSNY

-348 TRNSRYA
+348 TRDSRYA
-355 ELCTHLWMHYRYTK
+355 EVMEQELYNNILAGIAQDGKSFFYVNPLEIKPRQCMPHTSRAHVKARRQKWFGVACCPPNIARTLASLGQYIYGVDGADIYTHLYIGNQTAIPVNNDVVQIRIDSMFPWNGNIKVKVQGVKEKIKLHFRIPSYSENFQLYCNGEEQELKVNNGYAYVEICENSRIDIQFDMP
-369 NLVFLREAFPVM
+369 VAFLHANYKVSADVGKVAIKRGPIV
-381 AEAALFFVDYLE
+381 YCLE
-393 EKDGY
+393 EIDNGPDLQCIY
-398 LVTNPSVS
+398 LSSKEAHVRKSRS
-406 PENTYILPNG
+406 FPECFEI
-416 QKGCCCIGATMDN
+416 
-429 QILRDLFKG
+429 
-438 CLGAWKELGEQVP
+438 ELQG
-451 EACEI
+451 
-456 PEAGDIKELMG
+456 
-467 TIRKMYDRLPPNRIG
+467 RRLISKSEG
-482 SDGRLM
+482 LYSSDG
-488 EWMEE
+488 
-493 YEETEPGHRH
+493 
-503 ISHLYGLYPAGEIT
+503 
-517 ADGTPELAEA
+517 
-527 CRKTLEY
+527 
-534 RLSHGGGH
+534 LS
-542 TGWSRAWITNHYVSL
+542 
-557 WNAEAAYDNIRKMLE
+557 
-572 VSTYPNL
+572 
-579 LDKHPPFQIDGNFGI
+579 
-594 CAAMNGMLVQSNEE
+594 
-608 RILLLPALPAAWKT
+608 
-622 GAVRGMHLIGNL
+622 
-634 ELSMSWKDG
+634 
-643 RITGAVFTAY
+643 Y
-653 SDVDTV
+653 SDVNIQAIP
-659 VKYKETE
+659 YAYWNN
-666 KRLQLKEGEIK
+666 RREGEMLVWIHE
-677 DIMQY
+677 IIG

>member
-1 MRLNTVQLSRMDI
+1 MRLNTVQLSKINI
-14 TDPFWKQYTDL
+14 TDAFWKRYTDL

-32 YQWDIMNDNVPGV
+32 YQWDIMNDNIPGV

-100 AIDVIVQAQQE
+100 AIDVIVQAQQK

-122 EPSQRWRNLCEG
+122 EPEQRWRNLCEG

-147 VAYYEGT
+147 IAYYEGT

-206 LEQAKYFLDI
+206 LKQAKYFLDI
-216 RGAGKNY
+216 RGVGENY
-223 FLEERKQE
+223 FLVERKRK
-231 NFKRIFPEFEDYDPA
+231 NFKRIFPELEDYDPA
-246 YSQSHEPVREQKTA
+246 YSQSHEPVRKQKTA

-289 CVALWENITQKRM
+289 CENLWENITQKRM

-321 DLPNDSNY
+321 DLQNDSNY

-348 TRNSRYA
+348 TRDSRYA
-355 ELCTHLWMHYRYTK
+355 EVMEQELYNNILAGIAQDGKSFFYVNPLEIKPRQCMPHTSRAHVKARRQKWFGVACCPPNIARTLASLGQYIYGVDGADIYTHLYIGNQTDIPVNNDVVQIRIDSMFPWNGNIKVKVQGVKEKIKLHFRIPSYSENFQLYCNGEEQELKVNNGYAYVEICENSRIDIQFDMP
-369 NLVFLREAFPVM
+369 VAFLHANYKVSADVGKVAIKRGPIV
-381 AEAALFFVDYLE
+381 YCLE
-393 EKDGY
+393 EIDNGPDLQCIY
-398 LVTNPSVS
+398 LSSKEAHVRKSRS
-406 PENTYILPNG
+406 FPECFEI
-416 QKGCCCIGATMDN
+416 
-429 QILRDLFKG
+429 
-438 CLGAWKELGEQVP
+438 ELQG
-451 EACEI
+451 
-456 PEAGDIKELMG
+456 
-467 TIRKMYDRLPPNRIG
+467 RRLISKSEG
-482 SDGRLM
+482 LYSSDG
-488 EWMEE
+488 
-493 YEETEPGHRH
+493 
-503 ISHLYGLYPAGEIT
+503 
-517 ADGTPELAEA
+517 
-527 CRKTLEY
+527 
-534 RLSHGGGH
+534 LS
-542 TGWSRAWITNHYVSL
+542 
-557 WNAEAAYDNIRKMLE
+557 
-572 VSTYPNL
+572 
-579 LDKHPPFQIDGNFGI
+579 
-594 CAAMNGMLVQSNEE
+594 
-608 RILLLPALPAAWKT
+608 
-622 GAVRGMHLIGNL
+622 
-634 ELSMSWKDG
+634 
-643 RITGAVFTAY
+643 Y
-653 SDVDTV
+653 SDVNIQAIP
-659 VKYKETE
+659 YAYWNN
-666 KRLQLKEGEIK
+666 RREGEMLVWIHE
-677 DIMQY
+677 IIG

>member
-1 MRLNTVQLSRMDI
+1 MRLNTVQLSKINI
-14 TDPFWKQYTDL
+14 TDAFWKRYTDL

-32 YQWDIMNDNVPGV
+32 YQWDIMNDNIPGV

-100 AIDVIVQAQQE
+100 AIDVIVQAQQK

-122 EPSQRWRNLCEG
+122 EPEQRWRNLCEG

-147 VAYYEGT
+147 IAYYEGT

-206 LEQAKYFLDI
+206 LKQAKYFLDI
-216 RGAGKNY
+216 RGVGENY
-223 FLEERKQE
+223 FLVERKQK
-231 NFKRIFPEFEDYDPA
+231 NFKRIFPELEDYDPA
-246 YSQSHEPVREQKTA
+246 YSQSHEPVRKQKTA

-289 CVALWENITQKRM
+289 CENLWENITQKRM

-321 DLPNDSNY
+321 DLQNDSNY

-348 TRNSRYA
+348 TRDSRYA
-355 ELCTHLWMHYRYTK
+355 EVMEQELYNNILAGIAQDGKSFFYVNPLEIKPRQCMPHTSRAHVKARRQKWFGVACCPPNIARTLASLGQYIYGVDGADIYTHLYIGNQTDIPVNNDVVQIRIDSMFPWNGNIKVKVQGVKEKIKLHFRIPSYSENFQLYCNGEEQELKVNNGYAYVEICENSRIDIQFDMP
-369 NLVFLREAFPVM
+369 VAFLHANYKVSADVGKGAIKRGPIV
-381 AEAALFFVDYLE
+381 YCLE
-393 EKDGY
+393 EIDNGPDLQCIY
-398 LVTNPSVS
+398 LSSKEAHVRKSRS
-406 PENTYILPNG
+406 FPECFEI
-416 QKGCCCIGATMDN
+416 
-429 QILRDLFKG
+429 
-438 CLGAWKELGEQVP
+438 ELQG
-451 EACEI
+451 
-456 PEAGDIKELMG
+456 
-467 TIRKMYDRLPPNRIG
+467 RRLISKSEG
-482 SDGRLM
+482 LYSSDG
-488 EWMEE
+488 
-493 YEETEPGHRH
+493 
-503 ISHLYGLYPAGEIT
+503 
-517 ADGTPELAEA
+517 
-527 CRKTLEY
+527 
-534 RLSHGGGH
+534 LS
-542 TGWSRAWITNHYVSL
+542 
-557 WNAEAAYDNIRKMLE
+557 
-572 VSTYPNL
+572 
-579 LDKHPPFQIDGNFGI
+579 
-594 CAAMNGMLVQSNEE
+594 
-608 RILLLPALPAAWKT
+608 
-622 GAVRGMHLIGNL
+622 
-634 ELSMSWKDG
+634 
-643 RITGAVFTAY
+643 Y
-653 SDVDTV
+653 SDVNIQAIP
-659 VKYKETE
+659 YAYWNN
-666 KRLQLKEGEIK
+666 RREGEMLVWIHE
-677 DIMQY
+677 IIG

>member
-289 CVALWENITQKRM
+289 CVTLWENITQKRM

-348 TRNSRYA
+348 TRDSQYA
-355 ELCTHLWMHYRYTK
+355 EVMEQELYNNILAGIAQDGKSFFYVNPLEIKPRQCMPHTSRAHVKARRQKWFGVACCPPNIARTLASLGQYIYGADGADIYTHLYIGNQTDIPVNNDAVKITMDSMFPWEGNIKVKVQGVKEKVRLHFRIPSYAENFRLYCDGKEQELTVSKGYACVEICRDSELGIQFDMP
-369 NLVFLREAFPVM
+369 VEFLHADPRVSADVGKVAIKRGPIV
-381 AEAALFFVDYLE
+381 YCLE
-393 EKDGY
+393 EIDNGAELQCIY
-398 LVTNPSVS
+398 LSGKAAQKKKS
-406 PENTYILPNG
+406 TYFSECLELELQG
-416 QKGCCCIGATMDN
+416 RRL
-429 QILRDLFKG
+429 ILRNG
-438 CLGAWKELGEQVP
+438 ELYSSAGLTYEDAVVRAIPYAYWNNRGE
-451 EACEI
+451 
-456 PEAGDIKELMG
+456 
-467 TIRKMYDRLPPNRIG
+467 
-482 SDGRLM
+482 
-488 EWMEE
+488 
-493 YEETEPGHRH
+493 
-503 ISHLYGLYPAGEIT
+503 GE
-517 ADGTPELAEA
+517 
-527 CRKTLEY
+527 
-534 RLSHGGGH
+534 
-542 TGWSRAWITNHYVSL
+542 
-557 WNAEAAYDNIRKMLE
+557 
-572 VSTYPNL
+572 
-579 LDKHPPFQIDGNFGI
+579 
-594 CAAMNGMLVQSNEE
+594 MLVWIHE
-608 RILLLPALPAAWKT
+608 
-622 GAVRGMHLIGNL
+622 MIGN
-634 ELSMSWKDG
+634 
-643 RITGAVFTAY
+643 
-653 SDVDTV
+653 
-659 VKYKETE
+659 
-666 KRLQLKEGEIK
+666 
-677 DIMQY
+677 

>member
-1 MRLNTVQLSRMDI
+1 MRLNTVQLSKINI
-14 TDPFWKQYTDL
+14 TDAFWKRYTDL

-32 YQWDIMNDNVPGV
+32 YQWDIMNDNIPGV

-100 AIDVIVQAQQE
+100 AIDVIVQAQQK

-122 EPSQRWRNLCEG
+122 EPEQRWRNLCEG

-147 VAYYEGT
+147 IAYYEGT

-206 LEQAKYFLDI
+206 LKQAKYFLDI
-216 RGAGKNY
+216 RGVGENY
-223 FLEERKQE
+223 FLVERKQK
-231 NFKRIFPEFEDYDPA
+231 NFKRIFPELEDYDPA
-246 YSQSHEPVREQKTA
+246 YSQSHEPVRKQKTA

-289 CVALWENITQKRM
+289 CENLWENITQKRM

-321 DLPNDSNY
+321 DLQNDSNY

-348 TRNSRYA
+348 TRDSRYA
-355 ELCTHLWMHYRYTK
+355 EVMEQELYNNILAGIAQDGKSFFYVNPLEIKPRQCMPHTSRAHVKARRQKWFGVACCPPNIARTLASLGQYIYGVDGADIYTHLYIGNQTDIPVNNDVVQIRIDSMFPWNGNIKVKVQGVKEKIKLHFRIPSYSENFQLYCNGEERELKVNNGYAYVEICENSRIDIQFDMP
-369 NLVFLREAFPVM
+369 VAFLHANYKVSADVGKVAIKRGPIV
-381 AEAALFFVDYLE
+381 YCLE
-393 EKDGY
+393 EIDNGPDLQCIY
-398 LVTNPSVS
+398 LSSKEAHVRKSRS
-406 PENTYILPNG
+406 FPECFEI
-416 QKGCCCIGATMDN
+416 
-429 QILRDLFKG
+429 
-438 CLGAWKELGEQVP
+438 ELQG
-451 EACEI
+451 
-456 PEAGDIKELMG
+456 
-467 TIRKMYDRLPPNRIG
+467 RRLISKSEG
-482 SDGRLM
+482 LYSSDG
-488 EWMEE
+488 
-493 YEETEPGHRH
+493 
-503 ISHLYGLYPAGEIT
+503 
-517 ADGTPELAEA
+517 
-527 CRKTLEY
+527 
-534 RLSHGGGH
+534 LS
-542 TGWSRAWITNHYVSL
+542 
-557 WNAEAAYDNIRKMLE
+557 
-572 VSTYPNL
+572 
-579 LDKHPPFQIDGNFGI
+579 
-594 CAAMNGMLVQSNEE
+594 
-608 RILLLPALPAAWKT
+608 
-622 GAVRGMHLIGNL
+622 
-634 ELSMSWKDG
+634 
-643 RITGAVFTAY
+643 Y
-653 SDVDTV
+653 SDVNIQAIP
-659 VKYKETE
+659 YAYWNN
-666 KRLQLKEGEIK
+666 RREGEMLVWIHE
-677 DIMQY
+677 IIG

>member
-1 MRLNTVQLSRMDI
+1 MRLNTVQLSKINI
-14 TDPFWKQYTDL
+14 TDAFWKRYTDL

-32 YQWDIMNDNVPGV
+32 YQWDIMNDNIPGV

-100 AIDVIVQAQQE
+100 AIDVIVQAQQK

-122 EPSQRWRNLCEG
+122 EPEQRWRNLCEG

-147 VAYYEGT
+147 IAYYEGT

-206 LEQAKYFLDI
+206 LKQAKYFLDI
-216 RGAGKNY
+216 RGVGENY
-223 FLEERKQE
+223 FLVERKQK
-231 NFKRIFPEFEDYDPA
+231 NFKRIFPELEDYDPA
-246 YSQSHEPVREQKTA
+246 YSQSHEPVRKQKTA

-289 CVALWENITQKRM
+289 CENLWENITQKRM

-321 DLPNDSNY
+321 DLQNDSNY

-348 TRNSRYA
+348 TRDSRYA
-355 ELCTHLWMHYRYTK
+355 EVMEQELYNNILAGIAQDGKSFFYVNPLEIKPRQCMPHTSRAHVKARRQKWFGVACCPPNIARTLASLGQYIYGVDGADIYTHLYIGNQTDIPVNNDVIQIRIDSMFPWNGNIKVKVQGVKEKIKLHFRIPSYSENFQLYCNGEEQELKVNNGYAYVEICENSRIDIQFDMP
-369 NLVFLREAFPVM
+369 VAFLHANYKVSADVGKVAIKRGPIV
-381 AEAALFFVDYLE
+381 YCLE
-393 EKDGY
+393 EIDNGPDLQCIY
-398 LVTNPSVS
+398 LSSKEAHVRKSRS
-406 PENTYILPNG
+406 FPECFEI
-416 QKGCCCIGATMDN
+416 
-429 QILRDLFKG
+429 
-438 CLGAWKELGEQVP
+438 ELQG
-451 EACEI
+451 
-456 PEAGDIKELMG
+456 
-467 TIRKMYDRLPPNRIG
+467 RRLISKSEG
-482 SDGRLM
+482 LYSSDG
-488 EWMEE
+488 
-493 YEETEPGHRH
+493 
-503 ISHLYGLYPAGEIT
+503 
-517 ADGTPELAEA
+517 
-527 CRKTLEY
+527 
-534 RLSHGGGH
+534 LS
-542 TGWSRAWITNHYVSL
+542 
-557 WNAEAAYDNIRKMLE
+557 
-572 VSTYPNL
+572 
-579 LDKHPPFQIDGNFGI
+579 
-594 CAAMNGMLVQSNEE
+594 
-608 RILLLPALPAAWKT
+608 
-622 GAVRGMHLIGNL
+622 
-634 ELSMSWKDG
+634 
-643 RITGAVFTAY
+643 Y
-653 SDVDTV
+653 SDVNIQAIP
-659 VKYKETE
+659 YAYWNN
-666 KRLQLKEGEIK
+666 RREGEMLVWIHE
-677 DIMQY
+677 IIG

>member
-1 MRLNTVQLSRMDI
+1 MRLNTVQLSKINI
-14 TDPFWKQYTDL
+14 TDAFWKRYTDL

-32 YQWDIMNDNVPGV
+32 YQWDIMNDNIPGV

-100 AIDVIVQAQQE
+100 AIDVIVQAQQK

-122 EPSQRWRNLCEG
+122 EPEQRWRNLCEG

-147 VAYYEGT
+147 IAYYEGT

-206 LEQAKYFLDI
+206 LKQAKYFLDI
-216 RGAGKNY
+216 RGVGENY
-223 FLEERKQE
+223 FLVERKQK
-231 NFKRIFPEFEDYDPA
+231 NFKRIFPELEDYDPA
-246 YSQSHEPVREQKTA
+246 YSQSHEPVRKQKTA

-289 CVALWENITQKRM
+289 CENLWENITQKRM

-321 DLPNDSNY
+321 DLQNDSNY

-348 TRNSRYA
+348 TRDSRYA
-355 ELCTHLWMHYRYTK
+355 EVMEQELYNNILAGIAQDGKSFFYVNPLEIKPRQCMPHTSRAHVKARRQKWFGVACCPPNIARTLASLGQYIYGVDGADIYTHLYIGNQTDIPVNNDVVQIRIDSMFPWNGNIKVKVQGVKEKIKLHFRIPSYSENFQLYCNGEEQELKVNNGYAYVEICENSRIDIQFDMP
-369 NLVFLREAFPVM
+369 VAFLHANYKVSADVGKVAIKRGPIV
-381 AEAALFFVDYLE
+381 YCLE
-393 EKDGY
+393 EIDNGPDLQCIY
-398 LVTNPSVS
+398 LSSKEAHVRKSRS
-406 PENTYILPNG
+406 FPECFEI
-416 QKGCCCIGATMDN
+416 
-429 QILRDLFKG
+429 
-438 CLGAWKELGEQVP
+438 ELQG
-451 EACEI
+451 
-456 PEAGDIKELMG
+456 
-467 TIRKMYDRLPPNRIG
+467 RRL
-482 SDGRLM
+482 
-488 EWMEE
+488 
-493 YEETEPGHRH
+493 
-503 ISHLYGLYPAGEIT
+503 ISKSEGL
-517 ADGTPELAEA
+517 
-527 CRKTLEY
+527 
-534 RLSHGGGH
+534 
-542 TGWSRAWITNHYVSL
+542 
-557 WNAEAAYDNIRKMLE
+557 
-572 VSTYPNL
+572 
-579 LDKHPPFQIDGNFGI
+579 
-594 CAAMNGMLVQSNEE
+594 
-608 RILLLPALPAAWKT
+608 
-622 GAVRGMHLIGNL
+622 
-634 ELSMSWKDG
+634 
-643 RITGAVFTAY
+643 
-653 SDVDTV
+653 
-659 VKYKETE
+659 
-666 KRLQLKEGEIK
+666 
-677 DIMQY
+677 

>member
-147 VAYYEGT
+147 VEGT

-355 ELCTHLWMHYRYTK
+355 ELMEQELYNNILAGIAQDGKSFFYVNPLEIKPRQCMSHTSRAHVKARRQKWFGVACCPPNIARTLASLGQYIYGVDGADIYTHLYIGNQTYIPVNNDVVKITMDSMFPWEGNIKVKVQGVKEKVRLHFRIPSYAENFRLYCDGKEQELTVSKGYACVEICRDSELSIQFDMP
-369 NLVFLREAFPVM
+369 VEFLHADPRVSADVGKVAIKRGPIV
-381 AEAALFFVDYLE
+381 YCLE
-393 EKDGY
+393 EVDNGAELQCIY
-398 LVTNPSVS
+398 LS
-406 PENTYILPNG
+406 G
-416 QKGCCCIGATMDN
+416 KAAQK
-429 QILRDLFKG
+429 K
-438 CLGAWKELGEQVP
+438 K
-451 EACEI
+451 
-456 PEAGDIKELMG
+456 
-467 TIRKMYDRLPPNRIG
+467 
-482 SDGRLM
+482 
-488 EWMEE
+488 
-493 YEETEPGHRH
+493 
-503 ISHLYGLYPAGEIT
+503 
-517 ADGTPELAEA
+517 
-527 CRKTLEY
+527 
-534 RLSHGGGH
+534 
-542 TGWSRAWITNHYVSL
+542 
-557 WNAEAAYDNIRKMLE
+557 
-572 VSTYPNL
+572 STYFSECLELELQGRRLIPR
-579 LDKHPPFQIDGNFGI
+579 
-594 CAAMNGMLVQSNEE
+594 NGELYSSAGLTYEDAVVRAIPYAYWNNRGEGEMLVWIHE
-608 RILLLPALPAAWKT
+608 
-622 GAVRGMHLIGNL
+622 MIGN
-634 ELSMSWKDG
+634 
-643 RITGAVFTAY
+643 
-653 SDVDTV
+653 
-659 VKYKETE
+659 
-666 KRLQLKEGEIK
+666 
-677 DIMQY
+677 